1 MFRDAVPNTK
11 LHSSLRKQ
19 HVSVQPTAV
28 LTPIHG
34 LRPLRETVVQID
46 LTTIVAA
53 SPASHTHIALLAQE
67 SRKFASL
74 LSHAREESSNAE
86 PLCEIC
92 CNQQE
97 IENTTQRSYY
107 FAQRALFSYEPQKVR
122 MRNSHAFYRRDTRG
136 SRSTPFSQHFFF
148 SFFF

>member
-53 SPASHTHIALLAQE
+53 SPASHTHRS
-67 SRKFASL
+67 SRSRIK
-74 LSHAREESSNAE
+74 
-86 PLCEIC
+86 
-92 CNQQE
+92 
-97 IENTTQRSYY
+97 
-107 FAQRALFSYEPQKVR
+107 KVR
-122 MRNSHAFYRRDTRG
+122 LAPVTRAGRVEQCGAAVRDLL
-136 SRSTPFSQHFFF
+136 
-148 SFFF
+148 